1 MNGSEIR
8 QWAWKALKE
17 KRWPLLKAII
27 IFQIPVPVVNL
38 IIWSLQ
44 ERAILTSLWL
54 DLLVQMISYIFS
66 LCILS
71 VALDLVRG
79 EKSPSMW
86 KPLRQGQWA
95 KTVTMAFILFLTS
108 RSSNVVKLLFNRLDM
123 RGLGNVIGSILGVV
137 ILSLTFFF
145 GYLLFF
151 EPEKSLGE
159 VIREGF
165 DLGMQRFWPVIGFSL
180 ILTLQR
186 GGISLIGRLF
196 SVTFPPAQVVV
207 VIFLYGWF
215 FPYAQL
221 AQALLALK
229 YLAPEEVP
237 ALEEPV
243 RPVMAQITEG
253 LMGTPSAVVPQHR
266 SMKLIRQG
274 PWYFVANE
282 KGPMVPGPLEKK

>member
-8 QWAWKALKE
+8 QWAWKSLKE

-27 IFQIPVPVVNL
+27 IFQIPVSVVSL
-38 IIWSLQ
+38 VIWSLQ

-54 DLLVQMISYIFS
+54 NLLTQMISYILS

-79 EKSPSMW
+79 AESPSMW
-86 KPLRQGQWA
+86 KPLRRERLG
-95 KTVTMAFILFLTS
+95 KTVVLALLLFLAS
-108 RSSNVVKLLFNRLDM
+108 RSSNIVALLFTNFGVAKFGRVV
-123 RGLGNVIGSILGVV
+123 GFILN
-137 ILSLTFFF
+137 IAISSLTFFLS
-145 GYLLFF
+145 YLLVLA
-151 EPEKSLGE
+151 PEKSLGE

-165 DLGMQRFWPVIGFSL
+165 TQGMQKFWPVIGFSL
-180 ILTLQR
+180 ILTLQSD
-186 GGISLIGRLF
+186 GISLIGRLF
-196 SVTFPPAQVVV
+196 SVTFPPAQLVV
-207 VIFLYGWF
+207 VIFLYGWVL
-215 FPYAQL
+215 PYAQL
-221 AQALLALK
+221 AKALLALK
-229 YLAPEEVP
+229 YLAPEEIP
-237 ALEEPV
+237 TLEEPV

-253 LMGTPSAVVPQHR
+253 LMGTPSTVVPQHR

>member
-1 MNGSEIR
+1 M
-8 QWAWKALKE
+8 
-17 KRWPLLKAII
+17 
-27 IFQIPVPVVNL
+27 
-38 IIWSLQ
+38 
-44 ERAILTSLWL
+44 TSLWL

-66 LCILS
+66 LCLLS

-95 KTVTMAFILFLTS
+95 KTVTMAFILFFTS
-108 RSSNVVKLLFNRLDM
+108 RSSNVVKLLFNRLGM
-123 RGLGNVIGSILGVV
+123 RGLGNIIGSILGVV

-145 GYLLFF
+145 GYLLFLK
-151 EPEKSLGE
+151 PEKSLGE

-186 GGISLIGRLF
+186 GGISLIGMF

-215 FPYAQL
+215 LPYAQL

-229 YLAPEEVP
+229 YLAPEEAP
-237 ALEEPV
+237 TLEEPV